1 MAQDIFT
8 PEEWTNLQLVMNS
21 IHHNI
26 PESVVGVVWNA
37 YQRIEKTN
45 EKQPCSC
52 QSTAKYWIKAVEVIR
67 NFISEQDPLN
77 AGK

>member
-1 MAQDIFT
+1 MAQELFT
-8 PEEWTNLQLVMNS
+8 PEEWTNLKLVSNS

-26 PESVVGVVWNA
+26 PESVLGVVWNA
-37 YQRIEKTN
+37 YQRIENTN

-67 NFISEQDPLN
+67 NYIKEHDKLD
-77 AGK
+77 ATK